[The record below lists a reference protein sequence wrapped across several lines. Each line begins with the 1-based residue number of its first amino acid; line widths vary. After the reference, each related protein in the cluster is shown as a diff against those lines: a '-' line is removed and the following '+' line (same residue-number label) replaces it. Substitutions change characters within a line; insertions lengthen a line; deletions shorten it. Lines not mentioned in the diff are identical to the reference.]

1 MSRGKIKHN
10 GEKVQKRPSLNILSG
25 DDFETP
31 CMPYLLFKYVKAL
44 KRRIKELNLIY
55 KEYIYFLK
63 KKGIIEQ
70 TGLELTEG
78 YYWYDKSIIKAYDK
92 NGKIHKVVRLKVEDD
107 LTITF
112 KTYKDKP
119 FEIESWKETVE
130 RNETKLIELEEH
142 GVKLIE
148 KAVEIFDD
156 RTIAIL
162 SSFGKDSLVVQ
173 ELVNQVQYRP
183 SIIFNNT
190 SLDCAD
196 TYRYMKKQPN
206 VTVISPKEGFYQWRE
221 RQNFVPTRFSRA
233 CCDIFKEGAMVDFL
247 PEDSKYIFFM
257 GMRNQESNTRS
268 GYADIWKNHKW
279 GDREWDA
286 ILPIRKWSEEDIWLY
301 ILYKGIDINPKYK
314 KGYTRCGCSVAC
326 PYYTKS
332 TWTLDEYWFPDMYK
346 RWHDILNKDFVDNKK
361 ASILNCTNQEYHL
374 AWNGGMVRENPTEE
388 VILEFAEQQ
397 DLDVEIANKYF
408 NKNCMCCNKKLKK
421 DDIALSM
428 KYYGRQ
434 IEKFKCKKCLS
445 KDLNVPTKVLKEKIK
460 EFKADGCSLF

>member
-1 MSRGKIKHN
+1 MKHN

-31 CMPYLLFKYVKAL
+31 CMPYLLFKCVKAL
-44 KRRIKELNLIY
+44 KRRVKKLNLVY

-78 YYWYDKSIIKAYDK
+78 YYWYDRSIIKAYDK

-130 RNETKLIELEEH
+130 RNETKLIGLEEH
-142 GVKLIE
+142 GIKLIE
-148 KAVEIFDD
+148 KAIEIFED
-156 RTIAIL
+156 RTVAIL

-173 ELVNQVQYRP
+173 ELVNQVQHRP

-206 VTVISPKEGFYQWRE
+206 VTVISPKEGFYQWRQ
-221 RQNFVPTRFSRA
+221 RQNFIPTRFSRA
-233 CCDIFKEGAMVDFL
+233 CRDIFKEGAMVDFL
-247 PEDSKYIFFM
+247 PQDSKYIFFM

-286 ILPIRKWSEEDIWLY
+286 ILPIRSWSEEEIWLY
-301 ILYKGIDINPKYK
+301 ILYRRININIKYK
-314 KGYTRCGCSVAC
+314 KGYTRCGCSIAC

-332 TWTLDEYWFPDMYK
+332 TWTLDEFWFPNMYK
-346 RWHDILNKDFVDNKK
+346 RWHDILDKDFVDNKK
-361 ASILNCTNQEYHL
+361 ASVLNCTNQEYHL
-374 AWNGGMVRENPTEE
+374 AWNGGMVRKEPTEE

-397 DLDVEIANKYF
+397 DLDLEIANKYF

-445 KDLNVPTKVLKEKIK
+445 KDLNVTTKVLKEKIK